1 MAVWTQSPEARPSG
15 SWKPGLDQGLTRVA
29 TRWKTFES
37 ERLKIGSYL
46 GGRTRSVRSD
56 RAYVGQGAAGPG
68 PWPN

>member
-1 MAVWTQSPEARPSG
+1 MAIGTQSPEAGPSE

-37 ERLKIGSYL
+37 ERLEIGSCL
-46 GGRTRSVRSD
+46 GGRARSVRSD
-56 RAYVGQGAAGPG
+56 RACVGQGAAGPG